1 MPEEDIP
8 SPEELIA
15 AYVAAETLP
24 DFLPPADVDRIR
36 GQRRKAALAA
46 LQKIRGSAEEADLVM
61 HHAYRPEVT
70 TEVSVPLSEGADC
83 ELAAAFDTDPT
94 PDQSAPR
101 KD

>member
-1 MPEEDIP
+1 
-8 SPEELIA
+8 
-15 AYVAAETLP
+15 
-24 DFLPPADVDRIR
+24 
-36 GQRRKAALAA
+36 
-46 LQKIRGSAEEADLVM
+46 M

-83 ELAAAFDTDPT
+83 ELVAAFDADPT